1 VLSSALASFLFA
13 EQTMAQEPDSRDE
26 ALGRFLRQVWHSDVE
41 PLLRGKYA
49 AQRRKSARIGG
60 KVAATG
66 GLVVD
71 SLLRLRGKPFTR
83 ALSVLGSSFG
93 AMLPDVWDWQWLRT
107 SASKNDRQVLTDQVK
122 RRAAQLSDTEAL
134 RLFGLAS
141 TASYEQLKHAWRIVS
156 QRWHPDKATDPQQ
169 RHEYQVRFVVYQ
181 SAYERLCQGYEQGRL
196 PRANGE

>member
-1 VLSSALASFLFA
+1 MTRKA
-13 EQTMAQEPDSRDE
+13 DSRDE
-26 ALGRFLRQVWHSDVE
+26 ALGRFLRQVWKSDVE

-49 AQRRKSARIGG
+49 AQRRKSARVGG

-71 SLLRLRGKPFTR
+71 TLLRLRGKPFTR

-107 SASKNDRQVLTDQVK
+107 SASKEDRRVLTDQVK
-122 RRAAQLSDTEAL
+122 RRAQRLSDTEAL

-169 RHEYQVRFVVYQ
+169 RREYQVRFIACKA
-181 SAYERLCQGYEQGRL
+181 AYDHLCRGYEQGRL
-196 PRANGE
+196 PRDSS